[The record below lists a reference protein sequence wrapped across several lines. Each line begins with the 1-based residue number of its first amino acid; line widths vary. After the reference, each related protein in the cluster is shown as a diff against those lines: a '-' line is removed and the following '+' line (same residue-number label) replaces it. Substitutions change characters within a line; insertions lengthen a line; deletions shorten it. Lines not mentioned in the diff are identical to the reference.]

1 MYPIGATLVY
11 GRNGV
16 CRVRDVGEIRTGEPG
31 RLYYTLEPL
40 FQKETIYIPV
50 DTKGPLRAVLT
61 REEAEELVRSI
72 PEVQVEAVNLSSLP
86 ALSRYYQQA
95 GRTSDCREL
104 VRFIKTLRARRS
116 RRAGGGRPG
125 NLEER
130 YLHQAE
136 EQLQGELSVALGIP
150 REDVPGYIETVI
162 GAAAAC

>member
-1 MYPIGATLVY
+1 MYPIGALVVY

-16 CRVRDVGEIRTGEPG
+16 CRVRDVGELATGERG

-40 FQKETIYIPV
+40 FAKETIYLPV

-61 REEAEELVRSI
+61 REEAEKLIRGI
-72 PEVQVEAVNLSSLP
+72 PEIQAETVNISSLP

-95 GRTSDCREL
+95 GRTSDCGEL

-116 RRAGGGRPG
+116 RRSGASRPG

-136 EQLQGELSVALGIP
+136 EQLEGELSVALGIP
-150 REDVPGYIETVI
+150 REQVGGYIDTVI
-162 GAAAAC
+162 RKTAAS